1 MLRTNRSQPAKSTE
15 HNSQGTKARGKN
27 VRNVRLC
34 LTRSPIK
41 RGGYERG
48 RFLTSE
54 LSSGLVTRELIECVP
69 TGTHQVSGLGFVT
82 GAPGHERVSF
92 RTSKRELL
100 LKEQTNDAHT
110 QTSTH
115 NSQGT
120 KAMWQKRVR
129 NVRLCLARSVTHT
142 HKSQGTE
149 AM

>member
-1 MLRTNRSQPAKSTE
+1 MRERET

-54 LSSGLVTRELIECVP
+54 LSSGLVTRELIKCVP
-69 TGTHQVSGLGFVT
+69 TGTHQVSGDPPPGQLGFVT

-92 RTSKRELL
+92 RTSNRELL

-110 QTSTH
+110 NQ
-115 NSQGT
+115 
-120 KAMWQKRVR
+120 
-129 NVRLCLARSVTHT
+129 LTHT
-142 HKSQGTE
+142 
-149 AM
+149 

>member
-1 MLRTNRSQPAKSTE
+1 METTHPHT

-69 TGTHQVSGLGFVT
+69 TGTHQVSRDPPWPT
-82 GAPGHERVSF
+82 
-92 RTSKRELL
+92 
-100 LKEQTNDAHT
+100 HT
-110 QTSTH
+110 QTHTHTRIITPETNTHNSHMYTHTH

-120 KAMWQKRVR
+120 KARGKNVR
-129 NVRLCLARSVTHT
+129 NVCLCLTRSPI
-142 HKSQGTE
+142 KRGGYE
-149 AM
+149 RGRF